1 MIDLSTGVFTIDA
14 NGNLGIKPFLTKDEL
29 LLSDLS
35 AYGYKEDLSGS
46 KYIFLPSLTIDGF
59 PMTMEVHI
67 GRKNFID
74 EIILRTQE
82 SPESKQWIQGQ
93 DLIGNAYNIKQKHD
107 EFLMK
112 ETGLGKEFF
121 DKGKD
126 FRLETNWGSIS
137 SVIDMTSDQD
147 IHISIRY
154 RNLTDEEKNKYLILG
169 KKYLNANK

>member
-14 NGNLGIKPFLTKDEL
+14 NRNLEIKPFLTKEEL

-35 AYGYKEDLSGS
+35 AYGYKEDLSKS
-46 KYIFLPSLTIDGF
+46 KYIFLSSLTIDGF
-59 PMTMEVHI
+59 PMTMEIHI
-67 GRKNFID
+67 GRKNYID

-82 SPESKQWIQGQ
+82 ASKQWIQEE
-93 DLIGNAYNIKQKHD
+93 DLIGNAYEIKQKHD

-112 ETGLGKEFF
+112 QTGLEKDFF

-137 SVIDMTSDQD
+137 SIIDMTSEQD

-169 KKYLNANK
+169 KNYLNANK

>member
-14 NGNLGIKPFLTKDEL
+14 NRNLGIKPFLTKEEL

-35 AYGYKEDLSGS
+35 AYGYKEDLSKS
-46 KYIFLPSLTIDGF
+46 KYIFLSSLTIDGF
-59 PMTMEVHI
+59 PMTMEIHI
-67 GRKNFID
+67 GRKNYID

-82 SPESKQWIQGQ
+82 ASKQWIQEE
-93 DLIGNAYNIKQKHD
+93 DLIGNAYEIKQKHD

-112 ETGLGKEFF
+112 QTGLEKDFF

-137 SVIDMTSDQD
+137 SIIDMTSEQD

-169 KKYLNANK
+169 KNYLNAKK

>member
-14 NGNLGIKPFLTKDEL
+14 NRNLEIKPFLTKEEL

-35 AYGYKEDLSGS
+35 AYGYKEDLSKS
-46 KYIFLPSLTIDGF
+46 KYIFLSSLTIDGF
-59 PMTMEVHI
+59 PMTMEIHI
-67 GRKNFID
+67 GRKNYIE

-82 SPESKQWIQGQ
+82 ASKQWIQEE
-93 DLIGNAYNIKQKHD
+93 DLIGNAYEIKQKHD

-112 ETGLGKEFF
+112 QTGLGKEFF
-121 DKGKD
+121 DKGKG

-169 KKYLNANK
+169 KNYLNANK

>member
-14 NGNLGIKPFLTKDEL
+14 NRNLGIKPFLTKEEL

-35 AYGYKEDLSGS
+35 AYGYKEDLSKS
-46 KYIFLPSLTIDGF
+46 KYIFLSSLTIDGF
-59 PMTMEVHI
+59 PMTMEIHI
-67 GRKNFID
+67 GRKNYIE

-82 SPESKQWIQGQ
+82 ASKQWIQEE
-93 DLIGNAYNIKQKHD
+93 DLIGNAYEIKQKHD

-112 ETGLGKEFF
+112 QTGLEKDFF

-137 SVIDMTSDQD
+137 SIIDMTSEQD

-169 KKYLNANK
+169 KNYLNANK

>member
-14 NGNLGIKPFLTKDEL
+14 NRNLGIKPFLTKEEL

-35 AYGYKEDLSGS
+35 AYGYKEDLSKS
-46 KYIFLPSLTIDGF
+46 KYIFLSSLTIDGF
-59 PMTMEVHI
+59 PMTMEIHI
-67 GRKNFID
+67 GRKNYID

-82 SPESKQWIQGQ
+82 ASKQWIQEE
-93 DLIGNAYNIKQKHD
+93 DLIGNAYEIKQKHD

-112 ETGLGKEFF
+112 QTGLGKDFF

-137 SVIDMTSDQD
+137 SIIDMTSEQD

-169 KKYLNANK
+169 KNYLNAKK

>member
-14 NGNLGIKPFLTKDEL
+14 NRNLGIKPFLTKEEL

-35 AYGYKEDLSGS
+35 AYGYKEDLSKS
-46 KYIFLPSLTIDGF
+46 KYIFLSSLTIDGF
-59 PMTMEVHI
+59 PMTMEIHI
-67 GRKNFID
+67 GRKNYID

-82 SPESKQWIQGQ
+82 ASKQWIQEE
-93 DLIGNAYNIKQKHD
+93 DLIGNAYEIKQKHD

-112 ETGLGKEFF
+112 QTGLEKDFF

-137 SVIDMTSDQD
+137 SIIDMTSEQD

-169 KKYLNANK
+169 KNYLNANK